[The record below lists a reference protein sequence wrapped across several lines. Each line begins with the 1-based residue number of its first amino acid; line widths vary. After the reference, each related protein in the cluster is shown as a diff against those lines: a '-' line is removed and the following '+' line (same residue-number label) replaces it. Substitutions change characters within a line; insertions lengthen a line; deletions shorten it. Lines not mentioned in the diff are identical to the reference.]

1 MQILKGK
8 SNRNINRSNKNLNN
22 KYVQIY
28 QQKLKMSNCEKQ

>member
-28 QQKLKMSNCEKQ
+28 QQKLKMSNCEK